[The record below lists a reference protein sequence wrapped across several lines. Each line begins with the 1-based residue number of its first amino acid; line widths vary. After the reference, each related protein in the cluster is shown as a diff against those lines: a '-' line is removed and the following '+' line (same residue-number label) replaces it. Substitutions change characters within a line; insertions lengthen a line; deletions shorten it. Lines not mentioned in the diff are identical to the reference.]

1 MTKVAAIQMCS
12 SHLIDENL
20 KSAAKWI
27 NEAANNNAKLVVLPE
42 MFAIMGQK
50 PIDKVAVKEKMGQGV
65 IQDFLAEQAKKN
77 DVWIVGGT
85 IPVAC
90 ENENKVRAASLVF
103 DNNGKCVARYDKI
116 HLFDVVLSEK
126 EIYKES
132 DTTEPGNE
140 LVVVDTPFGKLGLAV
155 CYDVRF
161 PELFRCLFN
170 KGAEI
175 IALPSAFTVPTGEA
189 HWELLARSRA
199 VDNFSYV
206 IGACQGG
213 THSSGRKTFGN
224 SIIVEPWGTVAAK
237 KEGVSPG
244 IIYTNIDLQKIYD
257 ARNSIPIGA
266 HQRISQASNF

>member
-1 MTKVAAIQMCS
+1 
-12 SHLIDENL
+12 
-20 KSAAKWI
+20 
-27 NEAANNNAKLVVLPE
+27 
-42 MFAIMGQK
+42 MFAMMGQK

-65 IQDFLAEQAKKN
+65 IQDFLAEQAKIN
-77 DVWIVGGT
+77 EIWIVGGT
-85 IPVAC
+85 IPIAC

-103 DNNGKCVARYDKI
+103 DNNGKCIARYDKI

-266 HQRISQASNF
+266 HQRISLAEPFGHFTGH